1 MEEKKQKPISLPKV
15 IKVPNREEPLPVI
28 QPQHD
33 RTSELQFNIDR
44 LEAENK
50 DITERLKIVE
60 QQLKTKS
67 TQLKKL
73 QAKHDEL
80 T

>member
-1 MEEKKQKPISLPKV
+1 MEEKKQKPIPLPKV

-33 RTSELQFNIDR
+33 RTSELQLNIDR

-67 TQLKKL
+67 T
-73 QAKHDEL
+73 
-80 T
+80 